1 MEYRPL
7 NRDEEIREKAHI
19 LLEELLELY
28 VLTAS
33 TNAYNGELDKTE
45 HARAA
50 MGVFWELF
58 DLLGTWAQSHLAAQ
72 ARIQVDESF
81 VDHLMH
87 EYPDVHLDSY
97 FLERYGYDFLRSL
110 GANFE
115 DDGTNFFTD
124 EKEHMTEKGLREQI
138 TRAFFFEIF
147 SSASEFSHAW
157 RYPLQR
163 SVRALNDGQID
174 DLFKPMPG
182 RRGGAKFDLNQWKL
196 EALLQVHFRMG
207 KGYKKYRALEEVAT
221 GIGQSVETLRYWEKA
236 LKLDTDYFNELRFA
250 NIAGE
255 KIADIRSGN
264 DLTIGDETYG
274 TYRGKPVMGI
284 VRDLLPVL
292 ENRTL
297 HEIMENI
304 RRFRAG

>member
-1 MEYRPL
+1 MNNRPL
-7 NRDEEIREKAHI
+7 HRDEEVREKAYI

-33 TNAYNGELDKTE
+33 KNAYHGELDKTE

-50 MGVFWELF
+50 IGVFWELF

-72 ARIQVDESF
+72 ARIQTDQYF

-97 FLERYGYDFLRSL
+97 FLEKYGYDFLRSL
-110 GANFE
+110 GSDFE
-115 DDGTNFFTD
+115 DEETNFFTD
-124 EKEHMTEKGLREQI
+124 EKEHMNEQGLRDQI
-138 TRAFFFEIF
+138 TRAFLFEIL
-147 SSASEFSHAW
+147 SSQSEFSHAW
-157 RYPLQR
+157 RFPLQR
-163 SVRALNDGQID
+163 SVRALNDGQIED
-174 DLFKPMPG
+174 FFKPMPA

-207 KGYKKYRALEEVAT
+207 RGFKKYRALEEVAT

-236 LKLDTDYFNELRFA
+236 LKLDIDYLNELRFA
-250 NIAGE
+250 HIAGE
-255 KIADIRSGN
+255 KYADIKSGN
-264 DLTIGDETYG
+264 DLSLGDDTYG
-274 TYRGKPVMGI
+274 TYRGKPVLEI
-284 VRDLLPVL
+284 AKNLLPVL

-297 HEIMENI
+297 REIMENI
-304 RRFRAG
+304 RKFRAG

>member
-7 NRDEEIREKAHI
+7 YRDEDIREKAYI

-28 VLTAS
+28 VLTDS
-33 TNAYNGELDKTE
+33 KNTYNGELDKTE

-50 MGVFWELF
+50 IGVFWELF

-72 ARIQVDESF
+72 ARIQTDEFF

-110 GANFE
+110 GSDF
-115 DDGTNFFTD
+115 DDEATNFFTD
-124 EKEHMTEKGLREQI
+124 EKSHMTEKGLRDQI
-138 TRAFFFEIF
+138 ARAFLFEIL
-147 SSASEFSHAW
+147 SSTSEFSHAW

-174 DLFKPMPG
+174 DFFKPMPA
-182 RRGGAKFDLNQWKL
+182 RRGGAQFDLNQWKL
-196 EALLQVHFRMG
+196 EALLQVHFRIG
-207 KGYKKYRALEEVAT
+207 KGFKKYRALEEVAI

-236 LKLDTDYFNELRFA
+236 LKLDTDYRNELRFA
-250 NIAGE
+250 QIAGE
-255 KIADIRSGN
+255 RIADLKSGN
-264 DLTIGDETYG
+264 DLSIGNDAHG
-274 TYRGKPVMGI
+274 TYRGKPVMEI

-292 ENRTL
+292 EKRSL
-297 HEIMENI
+297 EEIMENI
-304 RRFRAG
+304 RKFRAG